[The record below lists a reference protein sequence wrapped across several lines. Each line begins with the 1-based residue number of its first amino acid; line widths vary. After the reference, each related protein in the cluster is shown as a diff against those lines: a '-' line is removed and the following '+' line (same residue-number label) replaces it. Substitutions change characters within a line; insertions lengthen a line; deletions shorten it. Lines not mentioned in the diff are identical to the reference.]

1 MKTRSDL
8 NKSTGIPTNKN
19 VTKACNRK
27 IVIFISARFK
37 SRVKARFKSQDH
49 DQRLNYNAQNN
60 LFLDTTKTNM
70 FLRLVKLLT

>member
-1 MKTRSDL
+1 MSRKHATEKLSFLYQQDL
-8 NKSTGIPTNKN
+8 NQGFNG
-19 VTKACNRK
+19 
-27 IVIFISARFK
+27 
-37 SRVKARFKSQDH
+37 QDH